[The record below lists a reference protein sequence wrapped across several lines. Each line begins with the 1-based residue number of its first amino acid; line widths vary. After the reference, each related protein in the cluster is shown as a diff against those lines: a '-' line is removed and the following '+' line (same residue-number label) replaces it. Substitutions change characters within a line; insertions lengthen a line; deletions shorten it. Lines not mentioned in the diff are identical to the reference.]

1 MDQNTYQELQRIYPK
16 LVRAN
21 LLELSIC
28 VLEEIN
34 KYEEEN
40 NIPKECSFL
49 NNGEIQWER
58 NRALFGG
65 KWGL

>member
-40 NIPKECSFL
+40 NIPKECGFL
-49 NNGEIQWER
+49 NNGEI
-58 NRALFGG
+58 
-65 KWGL
+65 

>member
-40 NIPKECSFL
+40 NISKKCSFL
-49 NNGEIQWER
+49 NNGEI
-58 NRALFGG
+58 
-65 KWGL
+65 